1 MKTTF
6 LLVSITL
13 TSLFF
18 AFQKPQKSIMTL
30 KEMKKALKDGYVYV
44 PSGKTL
50 VEKDTVSV
58 QGFFMLKG
66 EVTNFHYLE
75 YLYDLKTNNKTA
87 EYTAALPDTL
97 GWRTPLAFQEPYVE
111 YYFRHP
117 AYRNYPVV
125 NITREQAE
133 KYCEWLTAFWRKNT
147 GNNEL
152 VFRLPTRA
160 EFLRAANG
168 TAYNRPY
175 AWNGTKIRNTE
186 GQILCNH
193 LALDNTSI
201 SRDPQTGEFK
211 VIPYPFDSYSGDF
224 SYDITAPSQSFWPNE
239 FGLYNLNGNVSEMV
253 NESGIAVGGNWNSP
267 GYDVRNQSMEAF
279 TESSTKVGFRPVMTF
294 VEKTKK

>member
-1 MKTTF
+1 MTGYTQ
-6 LLVSITL
+6 SDNTII
-13 TSLFF
+13 SL
-18 AFQKPQKSIMTL
+18 KG
-30 KEMKKALKDGYVYV
+30 MKKALKDGYVYV

-50 VEKDTVSV
+50 MEKDTVSV
-58 QGFFMLKG
+58 QGFFMMKG
-66 EVTNFHYLE
+66 EVTNLNYLE
-75 YLYDLKTNNKTA
+75 YLYDLKTNNKIA

-97 GWRTPLAFQEPYVE
+97 GWRMPLAYQEPYVE

-117 AYRNYPVV
+117 AYKEYPVV

-133 KYCEWLTAFWRKNT
+133 KYCEWLTEIWRKNT
-147 GNNEL
+147 GNKEL

-168 TAYNRPY
+168 TSVNRPF

-201 SRDPQTGEFK
+201 SRDPQTGEYK

-224 SYDITAPSQSFWPNE
+224 SYDITAPSESYWPNE

-253 NESGIAVGGNWNSP
+253 SETEIAVGGNWSSP
-267 GYDVRNQSMEAF
+267 GYDVRNQSIETF
-279 TESSTKVGFRPVMTF
+279 SKPSPKVGFRPVMTF
-294 VEKTKK
+294 VEQ